1 MKKPNILLFVT
12 DQQRRDTIGAYGSP
26 ICKTPT
32 IDRLAQEG
40 MRFERAYTPT
50 GLCSPARSSLMS
62 GEYAHTHKT
71 LNNISLHPIKASLP
85 KSSDKLTPALKA
97 GGYQCGYV
105 GKWHVSDDETP
116 KDFGFDD
123 YYSLGDYNE
132 WRKKK
137 GIAFPDAFFN
147 YVTQSADRDPGTV
160 ETSRPAWICDRAID
174 MIDKYTEADDE
185 PFFVRVDFHG
195 PHYPNVVPEPFYSMY
210 PPASIPPW
218 PNADDDLAGK
228 PAVHR
233 IKKRHYGTDSMTW
246 EDWQPLV
253 AAYFGEVSLID
264 SQAERVIA
272 LLEEKGILDDTIIIW
287 TTDHGDTIGSHGICN
302 KDYTMYEEIYRVPMI
317 VRWPG
322 VVEPGSVSND
332 YVMHFLDLNA
342 TFRDLAGQPAV
353 EGAPGKSLVSVFKG
367 EAPES
372 WRKSAFCEF
381 HGSHMGL
388 YSMRMVSNDRYSYV
402 YHTNDIDE
410 LYDHQTDPHEL
421 HNLAETPGASEPV
434 LKEMKEEMVRWMAE
448 TSDHLYNEWTV
459 LWLTKDAELAMQAPG
474 RRRVAW

>member
-137 GIAFPDAFFN
+137 GIA
-147 YVTQSADRDPGTV
+147 
-160 ETSRPAWICDRAID
+160 
-174 MIDKYTEADDE
+174 
-185 PFFVRVDFHG
+185 
-195 PHYPNVVPEPFYSMY
+195 
-210 PPASIPPW
+210 
-218 PNADDDLAGK
+218 
-228 PAVHR
+228 
-233 IKKRHYGTDSMTW
+233 
-246 EDWQPLV
+246 
-253 AAYFGEVSLID
+253 SLC
-264 SQAERVIA
+264 
-272 LLEEKGILDDTIIIW
+272 
-287 TTDHGDTIGSHGICN
+287 IGG
-302 KDYTMYEEIYRVPMI
+302 
-317 VRWPG
+317 
-322 VVEPGSVSND
+322 
-332 YVMHFLDLNA
+332 
-342 TFRDLAGQPAV
+342 
-353 EGAPGKSLVSVFKG
+353 G
-367 EAPES
+367 EAPAVAVE
-372 WRKSAFCEF
+372 
-381 HGSHMGL
+381 M
-388 YSMRMVSNDRYSYV
+388 
-402 YHTNDIDE
+402 I
-410 LYDHQTDPHEL
+410 
-421 HNLAETPGASEPV
+421 TPKTA
-434 LKEMKEEMVRWMAE
+434 MA
-448 TSDHLYNEWTV
+448 
-459 LWLTKDAELAMQAPG
+459 P
-474 RRRVAW
+474 